1 MMKSIW
7 NLLSAASIA
16 TIAAV
21 AAWPAQA
28 QAQAQT
34 PASSGT
40 GASPL
45 RLVVGFPPG
54 GALDTLARALAEQL
68 RMAGEDQVIV
78 ENRPGASARISIEHV
93 KRSAP
98 NGRTVLLSSH
108 APLILFPMTYRQLAY
123 DVERDF
129 IPVAHLAEVPTVISA
144 GADRPYKTLQD
155 YVRWVRANP
164 AQGSV
169 GLTNLGGFLHFATL
183 GMAKSVGVELK
194 PVPYK
199 GGAPLVADLVGGH
212 VPLSTDALASQLELH
227 RAGKVRI
234 LAVSGTRRNASL
246 PDVPTAR
253 EAGVDGFDHAN
264 ASFSAFVPAGTPPEV
279 VQRLERAFV
288 AAMQRP
294 EVRNLMTRAGLEA
307 TGLPGAAVSRALSTE
322 RDFWRPLVQA
332 SGFRSED

>member
-1 MMKSIW
+1 MMNVFRKFHSMFW
-7 NLLSAASIA
+7 VAAM
-16 TIAAV
+16 AAV
-21 AAWPAQA
+21 AAGA
-28 QAQAQT
+28 AQAQT
-34 PASSGT
+34 QAPVAAAGVQ
-40 GASPL
+40 PL
-45 RLVVGFPPG
+45 RLVVGFPAG
-54 GALDTLARALAEQL
+54 GALDMLARALAEQL
-68 RMAGEDQVIV
+68 RLAGEDPVIV
-78 ENRPGASARISIEHV
+78 ENRPGASTRISIEHV

-98 NGRTVLLSSH
+98 NGRTVLLSSN

-123 DVERDF
+123 DVDRDF

-144 GADRPYKTLQD
+144 GADRPYRTLQD

-183 GMAKSVGVELK
+183 GMAKGVGVELT

-212 VPLSTDALASQLELH
+212 IPLSTDALASQLELH

-246 PDVPTAR
+246 PEVPTAR
-253 EAGVDGFDHAN
+253 EAGVDAFDHAN
-264 ASFSAFVPAGTPPEV
+264 ASYSAFVPAGTPAEV

-294 EVRNLMTRAGLEA
+294 EVRSQMTRAGLEA
-307 TGLPGAAVSRALSTE
+307 TGLPGAAVSRALSAE
-322 RDFWRPLVQA
+322 REFWRPLVQA